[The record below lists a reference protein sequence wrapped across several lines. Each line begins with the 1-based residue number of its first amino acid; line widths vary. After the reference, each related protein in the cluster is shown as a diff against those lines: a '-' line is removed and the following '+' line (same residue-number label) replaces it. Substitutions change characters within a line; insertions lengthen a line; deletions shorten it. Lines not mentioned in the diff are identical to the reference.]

1 MFSCSSVAPSLK
13 NRMDDLGV
21 IKSSR
26 LFFISGATDLQLKY
40 VKLIRND
47 EVKRMDIKS
56 LNKFRKEQLG
66 KNEIVP
72 NTHGDNWTSLCTRYP
87 RFLQRPRILVRWT
100 QLYQPCKDLEKK
112 TNKRKVQYV
121 WCLSTKKSFIAVDR
135 LLRTMFDAKKSKAD
149 MVLQQQ
155 CLTDSFLWSVLI
167 SELDFKENIMQHMIC
182 FGSVSNS
189 ELYDYE

>member
-1 MFSCSSVAPSLK
+1 MFSCSSVAHGLK
-13 NRMDDLGV
+13 NRMDDLRV

-26 LFFISGATDLQLKY
+26 FFFISGATDLQLKY

-87 RFLQRPRILVRWT
+87 RFLQRPRILVRST
-100 QLYQPCKDLEKK
+100 PLYQPCKDLEKNQTK
-112 TNKRKVQYV
+112 GKYNMCGVCQQRNHLLQSTDFFGR
-121 WCLSTKKSFIAVDR
+121 CLMLKNLKPIWYSSSSI
-135 LLRTMFDAKKSKAD
+135 
-149 MVLQQQ
+149 
-155 CLTDSFLWSVLI
+155 
-167 SELDFKENIMQHMIC
+167 
-182 FGSVSNS
+182 
-189 ELYDYE
+189 

>member
-1 MFSCSSVAPSLK
+1 MSSRINIIKYVKNLSIFFFGLLVFYAVIGINVYQKFKYVQLQFCSSRSE

-26 LFFISGATDLQLKY
+26 FFFISGATDLQLKY
-40 VKLIRND
+40 IKLIRND
-47 EVKRMDIKS
+47 EVKRMVIKS
-56 LNKFRKEQLG
+56 LNKFTKEQLG

-112 TNKRKVQYV
+112 TEGKYNMCGVCQQRNHLLQ
-121 WCLSTKKSFIAVDR
+121 STDF
-135 LLRTMFDAKKSKAD
+135 FG
-149 MVLQQQ
+149 Q
-155 CLTDSFLWSVLI
+155 CLMLKNLKLIWYSSSSV
-167 SELDFKENIMQHMIC
+167 
-182 FGSVSNS
+182 
-189 ELYDYE
+189 